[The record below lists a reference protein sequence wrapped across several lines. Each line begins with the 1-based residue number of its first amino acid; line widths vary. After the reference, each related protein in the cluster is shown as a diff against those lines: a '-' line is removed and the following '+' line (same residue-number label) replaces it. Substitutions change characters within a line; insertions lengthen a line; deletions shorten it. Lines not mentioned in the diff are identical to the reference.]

1 MQNALSGSWL
11 SVSDPSS
18 CDARCVVDQ
27 SPLKYLKIRFFGAW
41 WGLGLGEIYSFEIL
55 SDTFCLLPPAI
66 GPRLLPLGQHHIETG
81 DMFQSTRT
89 QGCKGKLWYI
99 YNIYIYIIFIY
110 LYIHTYTHTHILQ
123 RQNKYQRKNTHGGF
137 NCFSCGFFGPN
148 CLAHMTLAIFYWL
161 WQSAQHHVKNLL
173 TMLSM
178 VQQSGCIFHLFARH
192 DREGKP
198 GKLYE
203 AKWFLRE
210 CIYIYMHTT
219 TSLLQTGPKPW
230 VDRKTR

>member
-1 MQNALSGSWL
+1 MLQTTN
-11 SVSDPSS
+11 
-18 CDARCVVDQ
+18 Q
-27 SPLKYLKIRFFGAW
+27 
-41 WGLGLGEIYSFEIL
+41 
-55 SDTFCLLPPAI
+55 
-66 GPRLLPLGQHHIETG
+66 
-81 DMFQSTRT
+81 
-89 QGCKGKLWYI
+89 
-99 YNIYIYIIFIY
+99 YIYI
-110 LYIHTYTHTHILQ
+110 HTHILQ

-178 VQQSGCIFHLFARH
+178 VQQSGCIFHLFSRH

-210 CIYIYMHTT
+210 CVYIYICIPQLHSYKPAQNHELIGRQGNCPKIEWSIIM
-219 TSLLQTGPKPW
+219 SLTNRQ
-230 VDRKTR
+230 